1 MSVNPWKSTPQWIG
15 AIICRRFSKVSH
27 RFEAKMWGLS
37 LLAIFTFRQTAKQS
51 VFLRIQVCTSS
62 QTKGLERGWKQRA
75 RLGRDAFSPA
85 SHALRGCEDRA
96 LRTRKTLTPRFTLC
110 VFMGNLS
117 SKTLKYHISLMTYDL
132 KFFAPLRTRRHT
144 MAANEGVTEATESF
158 TKMIQILSFL
168 TFLMIYVPILYL
180 PTFSESNAWDF
191 HLVMTGI
198 SGDVPATSEDL
209 WRLSEVFQTLPK
221 MSPDLPKTFE
231 QFRSHLK
238 DDNFSV
244 LCC

>member
-110 VFMGNLS
+110 VFIGNLS

-132 KFFAPLRTRRHT
+132 KFLLLWERGGIRWLLMRVLQKQLRVLPRWFRYCLSWPFLWSTFQYYTCQLFLSQMREIFTLSWPGFPETSRPLLEIYDDFPKSSKRCRKCPQIFRR
-144 MAANEGVTEATESF
+144 
-158 TKMIQILSFL
+158 
-168 TFLMIYVPILYL
+168 
-180 PTFSESNAWDF
+180 
-191 HLVMTGI
+191 
-198 SGDVPATSEDL
+198 
-209 WRLSEVFQTLPK
+209 RLSNSEAI
-221 MSPDLPKTFE
+221 
-231 QFRSHLK
+231 
-238 DDNFSV
+238 
-244 LCC
+244 